1 MNFVSWFEIPAFDI
15 HRAAAFYTAIYGFQ
29 MELSQNGDHTM
40 ALFPAETGVGG
51 AIVAGPGST
60 PSAVGVLVYLNATM
74 GLDVALARVEASG
87 GRVVM
92 PRSFI
97 SDEAGSFALIIDT
110 EGNRIALH
118 EPAVTGAAPIAP
130 PADLPVNS
138 TSVATT
144 EQTVSSTKSK
154 SKSGKRNTPKRH

>member
-40 ALFPAETGVGG
+40 ALFPAESGVGG

-74 GLDVALARVEASG
+74 GLDLALARVEAAG

-97 SDEAGSFALIIDT
+97 SEEAGSFALIIDT
-110 EGNRIALH
+110 EGNRLALH
-118 EPAVTGAAPIAP
+118 EPAVVMASPVGAHAAESAHATADVMAEGK
-130 PADLPVNS
+130 PATAKP
-138 TSVATT
+138 
-144 EQTVSSTKSK
+144 
-154 SKSGKRNTPKRH
+154 KSGKRNAAKRR